1 MTPRQFRSGGADNTI
16 RFSFA
21 DCSLGTVLVAAS
33 QSGVCAVFFGDTH
46 DALRRDLE
54 KQFPRAQFVRGD
66 ADFEALTAKVISLI
80 ENPGADFD
88 LPLDIRGT
96 AFQHRVWEALRKI
109 PAGSTA
115 SYAEIAEA
123 IGMPTSA
130 RAVARACASNRIAVA
145 IPCHRVVRSDGSL
158 SGYRGGVD
166 RKRALLA
173 KERSSS

>member
-1 MTPRQFRSGGADNTI
+1 MTRRQFRSGGADNTI

-96 AFQHRVWEALRKI
+96 AFQHRVWEAL
-109 PAGSTA
+109 
-115 SYAEIAEA
+115 
-123 IGMPTSA
+123 
-130 RAVARACASNRIAVA
+130 
-145 IPCHRVVRSDGSL
+145 
-158 SGYRGGVD
+158 
-166 RKRALLA
+166 
-173 KERSSS
+173 